1 MRARRLMLTVSRRLL
16 PDQLASSGCCLSR
29 KLQQQR
35 FPCKTGRF
43 KQLAAMQQGLGM
55 MQMQTEAMELKP
67 RMAMQQLPPSLL
79 QERTVSMCQ
88 KAVSLKLAAALKQTK
103 ASWAG
108 EQITAGTSLGT
119 KLFLRHLLAMVSW
132 TQVVFA
138 QGSCR
143 VSPTCILI
151 GQEQSAGI
159 WKHHLATD
167 RAAAG
172 SFRTNLS
179 VC

>member
-1 MRARRLMLTVSRRLL
+1 
-16 PDQLASSGCCLSR
+16 
-29 KLQQQR
+29 
-35 FPCKTGRF
+35 
-43 KQLAAMQQGLGM
+43 

-88 KAVSLKLAAALKQTK
+88 KAAVSLKLAAALKQTK

-108 EQITAGTSLGT
+108 EQTTADTSHGT

-143 VSPTCILI
+143 VSPTCLLI
-151 GQEQSAGI
+151 GQEQSSGM
-159 WKHHLATD
+159 WKHHLATGCTTAVL
-167 RAAAG
+167 RTEAVCCLRCLSSQLFTGHALSLHVIASPLLTKCSQAA
-172 SFRTNLS
+172 
-179 VC
+179 C

>member
-1 MRARRLMLTVSRRLL
+1 
-16 PDQLASSGCCLSR
+16 
-29 KLQQQR
+29 
-35 FPCKTGRF
+35 
-43 KQLAAMQQGLGM
+43 MQQGLGM

-138 QGSCR
+138 QGSCC
-143 VSPTCILI
+143 VSPTCLDSLGSSSHAAHGNIILQQI
-151 GQEQSAGI
+151 AQLQCCSI
-159 WKHHLATD
+159 I
-167 RAAAG
+167 
-172 SFRTNLS
+172 